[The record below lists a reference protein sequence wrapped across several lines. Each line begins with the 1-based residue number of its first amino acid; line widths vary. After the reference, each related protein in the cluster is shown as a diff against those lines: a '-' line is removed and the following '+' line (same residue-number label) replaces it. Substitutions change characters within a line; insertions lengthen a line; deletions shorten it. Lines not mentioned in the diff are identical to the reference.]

1 MPKTIT
7 LAAHRNTVRQ
17 MVGDLRRVLRDL
29 RKQHRWHVR
38 QWDKAKAAGN
48 AEDVRLHRACCAN
61 LCAPMDDIGRIIAN
75 ARPHAEARSADSVQ
89 SDVGRGN

>member
-17 MVGDLRRVLRDL
+17 LVGDLRSALRDL

-38 QWDKAKAAGN
+38 EWDKAKKAGN
-48 AEDVRLHRACCAN
+48 AEDVRLHRCCCSN
-61 LCAPMDDIGRIIAN
+61 LCSPMADVARILAN
-75 ARPHAEARSADSVQ
+75 KLLS
-89 SDVGRGN
+89 